1 LAKLLQG
8 GVLAIAAA
16 CLFYAAPAS
25 ADIELK
31 AGCDGKWVERTGTG
45 FETYKVCERQE
56 PARPQVSAL
65 RMRGHVH
72 RKLAHAKP
80 HKHIVAHMIAH
91 SVAPPVV
98 VAAAPQPPK
107 HDTECVALNC
117 PQFLL
122 VGIGY

>member
-1 LAKLLQG
+1 MA
-8 GVLAIAAA
+8 VA

-31 AGCDGKWVERTGTG
+31 AGCDGKWVEKTGTG

-56 PARPQVSAL
+56 PTRPKLSAL
-65 RMRGHVH
+65 RMRGHIH
-72 RKLAHAKP
+72 RKLAHARP
-80 HKHIVAHMIAH
+80 HRHIVAHMIPH
-91 SVAPPVV
+91 HVARPVV
-98 VAAAPQPPK
+98 VATAAPLPPK
-107 HDTECVALNC
+107 HETECVALNC